1 MNKHKYIKIS
11 TIPHKCKSCDKET
24 KYCKYCGSYAC
35 YNKKC
40 KDYFMEH
47 TIDCDDA
54 K

>member
-1 MNKHKYIKIS
+1 MEKECKIS
-11 TIPHKCKSCDKET
+11 TTPHKCKLCGQET
-24 KYCKYCGSYAC
+24 NYCKYCGSYAC